1 MEPFIRL
8 AGVAA
13 PLPRDNVDTDAVIP
27 VPWMKSVTPDYAR
40 ALFANWRW
48 QGGDGVTPLDNFVL
62 NREPYRHARILVA
75 GANFGCG
82 SSREAAVWAL
92 LGFGIRC
99 VIAPS
104 FGDIFYENS
113 FKNALLPLVLP
124 EDEVKALLDLL
135 ASGAGG
141 CRMEVDLEAQ
151 TVTCPDGKV
160 VSFTIDPGRR
170 EALLGGLDEIGVTL
184 RDQEAID
191 AFQRRDRVERPW
203 IYEPPLNADLAMNRG
218 EAT

>member
-1 MEPFIRL
+1 VDPFTRL
-8 AGVAA
+8 VGVAA

-48 QGGDGVTPLDNFVL
+48 QGGDGVTQLDEFVL
-62 NREPYRHARILVA
+62 NREPFRSARILVA

-124 EDEVKALLDLL
+124 EDEVKSMLDVL

-141 CRMEVDLEAQ
+141 CRMEVNLEAQ
-151 TVTCPDGKV
+151 SVTRSDGKV
-160 VSFTIDPGRR
+160 VPFAIDAGRR
-170 EALLGGLDEIGVTL
+170 AALLSGLDEIGVTL
-184 RDQEAID
+184 RDRDAID
-191 AFQRRDRVERPW
+191 AFQRHDRVERPW
-203 IYEPPLNADLAMNRG
+203 IYDPPLNADVPMNRG
-218 EAT
+218 ET